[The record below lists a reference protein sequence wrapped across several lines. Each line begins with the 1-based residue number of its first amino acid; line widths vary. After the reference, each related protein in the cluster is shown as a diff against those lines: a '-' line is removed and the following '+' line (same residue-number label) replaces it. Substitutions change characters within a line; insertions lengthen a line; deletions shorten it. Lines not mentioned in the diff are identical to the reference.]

1 MRRLAPSLA
10 LLLCALAPG
19 FAHAQE
25 KPKPEVKGVSVLALR
40 AGQTATVLLY
50 GENLEPTA
58 VTPKLPLTATLGE
71 VKATEGD
78 DKKRGAKQVAV
89 ELQVPADCPPDLY
102 DLTLVH
108 AGDVKAVARVAV
120 VAPAAQ
126 ELEVKRPNA
135 TFAQAMPLPGPDVAV
150 TGALLGD
157 TPDIFRFD
165 AKAGET
171 WEITLLAGRAGSSL
185 DPVLRLRDR
194 RLIPLALSAG
204 DDKKDRQITFR
215 VPADG
220 PYFVELTD
228 AEARGG
234 AGFLYRLV
242 VRRKPS

>member
-1 MRRLAPSLA
+1 MRRFASTLAVLLVVLA
-10 LLLCALAPG
+10 AG
-19 FAHAQE
+19 SSHAQE
-25 KPKPEVKGVSVLALR
+25 KPKPEVKSVSVLALR

-58 VTPKLPLTATLGE
+58 VTPKPPLTATLGE

-78 DKKRGAKQVAV
+78 AKQRGAKQVAV
-89 ELQVPADCPPDLY
+89 EVQVPAGCPPDLY
-102 DLTLVH
+102 ELTLVH
-108 AGDVKAVARVAV
+108 AGDVKAVGRVV
-120 VAPAAQ
+120 VVPPAAQ
-126 ELEVKRPNA
+126 EVEVKRPNA

-150 TGALLGD
+150 TGALQGD

-204 DDKKDRQITFR
+204 DDKKDRQITVR
-215 VPADG
+215 IPADG
-220 PYFVELTD
+220 PYYLELTD

-234 AGFLYRLV
+234 AAFQYRLA
-242 VRRKPS
+242 VRRKAS